1 MLDHN
6 KNFREF
12 KCAWSSSAAKWK
24 CSLKIAV
31 PSILENTQE
40 RDKKMLKK
48 GKIFENFGKNIQIL
62 KIF

>member
-12 KCAWSSSAAKWK
+12 RCAWSSSAAKWK

-31 PSILENTQE
+31 RSILENTQE

-48 GKIFENFGKNIQIL
+48 GKYL
-62 KIF
+62 KILAKIYKF